1 MANPERSATSPLGRG
16 AVRELSA
23 LGQSVWLDR
32 LSSRMLQS
40 GELEILVESDGI
52 CGASLDVSAVERSLA
67 GGTHGYSMAVRAAPR
82 MGAKHAGNR
91 RVVEDARAAADVFRP
106 IYATT
111 DGRDG
116 FVSVPLLPFQREAT
130 AIVADA
136 RALWG
141 SIDRPNV
148 LVSMPATTA
157 SMSAMRTLTT
167 EGINVHATLVFGR
180 YRYAHVA
187 NAYIAG
193 LRDRAA
199 RGLPL
204 DRVASVASIC
214 LSDIDA
220 LIDPQLEAMAG
231 LGSERAVEVLG
242 RAAIAE
248 ARLVHA
254 RHRDLFH
261 SDDGRSTYGELGE
274 LARQGARPQR
284 LMWAKVGKS
293 LKYIEA
299 LVERDT
305 IAELSVEMIEAY
317 RKLGHP
323 RLRSVQ
329 STADA
334 ALTAAKLAVL
344 GLGSRDIETVLETE
358 EIQDCSAS
366 YEKSFAALDRKPGE
380 SNPYRF

>member
-1 MANPERSATSPLGRG
+1 
-16 AVRELSA
+16 
-23 LGQSVWLDR
+23 
-32 LSSRMLQS
+32 MLHS
-40 GELEILVESDGI
+40 GELERLVECDGI
-52 CGASLDVSAVERSLA
+52 CGASLEVSSVERSLA
-67 GGTHGYSMAVRAAPR
+67 SGTHGSSMAVGAAPG
-82 MGAKHAGNR
+82 MGAKHPGNS
-91 RVVEDARAAADVFRP
+91 RVVDDARAAADVFRP
-106 IYATT
+106 IYAAT

-116 FVSVPLLPFQREAT
+116 FVSVPLIPFQSEAT

-148 LVSMPATTA
+148 LISMPATTA

-167 EGINVHATLVFGR
+167 AGINVHATLVFGR

-187 NAYIAG
+187 NAFIAG

-231 LGSERAVEVLG
+231 EGSERAVEVLG
-242 RAAIAE
+242 QAAIAE

-261 SDDGRSTYGELGE
+261 SDDGSSAYGELGE

-284 LMWAKVGKS
+284 LMWTKVGRS

-317 RKLGHP
+317 RKLGRP

-344 GLGSRDIETVLETE
+344 GLGMQDIETVLETVQ
-358 EIQDCSAS
+358 IHDCIAS
-366 YEKSFAALDRKPGE
+366 HEKFFAALDHKPGE
-380 SNPYRF
+380 SHLHRF